1 MADTFDTIPLTVNIR
16 GASIYLGAA
25 AKVPHGGVASTPA
38 YKLGTILSGLHDALT
53 VADAKAEK
61 IVANPDLNDVARKK
75 RIAGLAKEL
84 HSSAKTMQTDSG
96 AEATAMDRAEAAL
109 YPALPDDAGT
119 AVKAGEMRAYLRS
132 LSDTER
138 RDFLTKQAK
147 AGNLLPLQA
156 AADPGLGMLAG
167 ADPEVVAAALQAYA
181 KARRAEDWAR
191 LSNGRE
197 LHRLLDRALGQV
209 IPLAERLAAPDV
221 ENPNHVLSQ
230 AMNRKLIGDSRNPA
244 DNLRIKVPA

>member
-1 MADTFDTIPLTVNIR
+1 MADTFDNIPLTVPFL

-38 YKLGTILSGLHDALT
+38 YKLGTILSDLHDALT
-53 VADAKAEK
+53 VADAKAAQ
-61 IVANPDLNDVARKK
+61 VAADPDLNDVARKK
-75 RIAGLAKEL
+75 RIGALAGEL
-84 HSSAKTMQTDSG
+84 HSSAKAMQTDSD

-119 AVKAGEMRAYLRS
+119 AVKAGEMRAYLRG

-138 RDFLTKQAK
+138 RDFLTRQAK

-167 ADPEVVAAALQAYA
+167 ADPEVVAAALRAYA
-181 KARRAEDWAR
+181 EAHRAEDWAR
-191 LSNGRE
+191 LANGRE
-197 LHRLLDRALGQV
+197 MHRLLDRALGQV
-209 IPLAERLAAPDV
+209 IPLAERMAAPDV
-221 ENPNHVLSQ
+221 ENPGYVLSL
-230 AMNRKLIGDSRNPA
+230 AMTRKLIGDSRNPA
-244 DNLRIKVPA
+244 DNIRIKVPA